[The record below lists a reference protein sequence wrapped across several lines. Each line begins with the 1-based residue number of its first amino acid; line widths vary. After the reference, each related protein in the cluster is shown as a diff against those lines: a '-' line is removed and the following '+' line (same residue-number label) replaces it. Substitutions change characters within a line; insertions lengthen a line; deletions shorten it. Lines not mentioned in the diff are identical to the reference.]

1 MVVDVPKRLLVL
13 YGLAGF
19 LLQCIP
25 ASTTAQPPVLQFE
38 HLTTKDGLSDNHVWA
53 IHQDRYGFMWFG
65 TEGGLNRYD
74 GRVVKVYDS
83 RSDDSTSLD
92 FRWVKAIC
100 EDTDGNLW
108 VACRG
113 LNKYNRETDNFTQYT
128 PGPGRIVINTL
139 LYDSAKALWVGTS
152 NGLFRFDIATEKF
165 EPINLG
171 TRNRDFAVYSIADD
185 HKGNLWLATNI
196 VARLVRFNKL
206 THEARGL
213 LRAWGVGQS
222 VHVDND
228 AIWVGTSNGLVKY
241 DATQDTSVLLNREK
255 TGGKAS
261 LSEWVHALTIDSSG
275 RFWVGTRGYGL
286 NLFDKTAR
294 RFVPIDF
301 SASTPANVSSPW
313 ILSLHVDRSG
323 NLWAGTSEGVNKA
336 ARWSKQFRY
345 YTHNP
350 FDSNSVLPGEVR
362 SVIEDSERNLWLV
375 TQSGGLCRLDQR
387 RSGFR
392 NYSHIFENEGGVRV
406 VYQDRQGTFWAGNLN
421 GLMTW
426 DPKKKK
432 VIAHVL
438 KRNVQTL
445 LEDSRGVFWVGTNS
459 GVCRYDRSSG
469 TAIWYEENTRVW
481 KVHEDESGKIWASGS
496 DSTGYV
502 FYSYDRERDRFD
514 RLLQKSSVRIGRRV
528 NCVHRDSDGR
538 LWLGM
543 GTGFGTYSPERDS
556 LGLVSEEV
564 GSDVSTVFGLAE
576 DGRGKF
582 WMSTNRGIAEYSPGT
597 RKFRIYGFP
606 GLTLDALLAVNV
618 QRTTQGEFVFGLGEG
633 FVIFH
638 PDSIRDNPIVPPIVI
653 TDFQLFDEPVRIGS
667 DSPLKKNILTT
678 ERIDLAYDQN
688 TLTFEFAALDF
699 TSPSENQYAYK
710 LEGFDNDWV
719 DAGTRNSAHYTNVPP
734 GEYVF
739 RVRGSNN
746 DGVWNEEGTS
756 VAVVITPPW
765 WKTTWAYLGYGLFI
779 LSGLYGIRRYEMNRL
794 NLRNQL
800 KLDEVRLK
808 EREEADR
815 VKSRFFANISH
826 EFRTPLTLI
835 LGPIQKWK
843 IRGSPDIYVG
853 DERKQTHTP
862 GEGFEPLIARSAG
875 ELSQDMALME
885 RNANRLLRLINQLL
899 DLSKLES
906 GAMKLRASRGN
917 IVSFVKGIA
926 SSFESSAGM
935 RGIKVTTETDADE
948 IEAYF
953 DRDKLEKILTNLLS
967 NAFKFTPDG
976 GSVTV
981 RCHSERSE
989 ESAIQKR
996 DSSVAACPPSLSN
1009 WGRRALPQNDRYSR
1023 GFVSITISDTGIGIP
1038 AEELPRVFDRFYQVD
1053 QSQTREY
1060 EGSGIG
1066 LALTK
1071 ELVELHH
1078 GTISVRSEV
1087 GKGTEFTVRLPLGRE
1102 HLKDDEVITTE
1113 ETELQVIP
1121 TSPVGAIR
1129 ESPLREQSEESQQV
1143 TSLPIVLIIEDN
1155 ADVRAYMKE
1164 YLVRSYQVIEAHDG
1178 AEGIE
1183 KAIETIPDLIISD
1196 VMMPKKDGFEVCKT
1210 LKLDEKTSHIPI
1222 ILLTAKAGTE
1232 NKIEGL
1238 ETGAD
1243 DYLTKPFDAKE
1254 LLARVKNLIE
1264 LRRKLRERF
1273 SVGQVLKPGEIA
1285 VSSMED
1291 AFLQRVKSSVEAHL
1305 GDEDFSVEE
1314 LGKDV
1319 GMSRSQIH
1327 RKLTAL
1333 TNLAPSDFIR
1343 YLRLHRAMD
1352 LLRQNAGT
1360 VAEIA
1365 FSVGFGSVAY
1375 FTKCFREQFGT
1386 LPSEIRKAATR

>member
-1 MVVDVPKRLLVL
+1 MVAGVPKRLLVL

-74 GRVVKVYDS
+74 GQTVKVYGS
-83 RSDDSTSLD
+83 NLDDSASLD
-92 FRWVKAIC
+92 ISWVKDIC
-100 EDTDGNLW
+100 EDAQGNLW
-108 VACRG
+108 VAAVG
-113 LNKYNRETDNFTQYT
+113 LHKYNREKDNFQRYGLT
-128 PGPGRIVINTL
+128 PRRVVIQRL
-139 LYDSAKALWVGTS
+139 LYDESENALWVGTT
-152 NGLFRFDIATEKF
+152 NGLYRFDLTSRTF
-165 EPINLG
+165 EPIDLG
-171 TRNRDFAVYSIADD
+171 TDSRDFQVRSIVDD
-185 HKGNLWLATNI
+185 HTGNLLLATN
-196 VARLVRFNKL
+196 ARSVLFIFNKR
-206 THEARGL
+206 TRKTTRL
-213 LRAWGVGQS
+213 LRQFGGGRS
-222 VHVDND
+222 VLPDDNGI
-228 AIWVGTSNGLVKY
+228 IWIGTSNGLVKY
-241 DATQDTSVLLNREK
+241 DAVRDVAALLGEREK
-255 TGGKAS
+255 GLPNLAYAVQTMAY
-261 LSEWVHALTIDSSG
+261 DSVG
-275 RFWVGTRGYGL
+275 RFWIGTRGHGL
-286 NLFDKTAR
+286 NLFER
-294 RFVPIDF
+294 EHNRFVPIQF
-301 SASTPANVSSPW
+301 SPYGPLTNELS
-313 ILSLHVDRSG
+313 ILSLYVDRSG
-323 NLWAGTSEGVNKA
+323 NVWVGTNNGVEKLS
-336 ARWSKQFRY
+336 RWTKPFRHY
-345 YTHNP
+345 VHNNLTT
-350 FDSNSVLPGEVR
+350 NSVVQGEVR
-362 SVIEDSERNLWLV
+362 CIAEDAVDNLWVV
-375 TQSGGLCRLDQR
+375 TQNGALSRLDQT
-387 RSGFR
+387 RSHFR
-392 NYSHIFENEGGVRV
+392 DYTELFEREGRVRI
-406 VYQDRQGTFWAGNLN
+406 VYETRDRTFWAGGMN
-421 GLMTW
+421 GLFTW
-426 DPKKKK
+426 DPVTRNIKRHRLVKDGRP
-432 VIAHVL
+432 ADNVL
-438 KRNVQTL
+438 AL
-445 LEDSRGVFWVGTNS
+445 HEDSHGSLWIGTFA
-459 GVCRYDRSSG
+459 GVCRYDRAAG
-469 TAIWYEENTRVW
+469 QYRWYEGLRVW
-481 KVHEDESGKIWASGS
+481 KIHEDRTGSIWISAS
-496 DSTGYV
+496 DSSGYV
-502 FYSYDRERDRFD
+502 FCEYDRTRDRFIR
-514 RLLQKSSVRIGRRV
+514 RLQDVSPRIGRRV
-528 NCVHRDSDGR
+528 NCLHRDSDDR

-543 GTGFGTYSPERDS
+543 GKGLAVFHPEGDS
-556 LGLVSEEV
+556 ATLVFDKDR
-564 GSDVSTVFGLAE
+564 GGHTVFGILE
-576 DGRGKF
+576 DDSRNL
-582 WMSTNRGIAEYSPGT
+582 WMSTSVGLATYNPQTNTIRSYP
-597 RKFRIYGFP
+597 FP
-606 GLTLDALLAVNV
+606 GLSLEAL
-618 QRTTQGEFVFGLGEG
+618 QTGFHRTKIGEFVFGLGNG

-638 PDSIRDNPIVPPIVI
+638 PDSIHDNPTIPPIVI
-653 TDFQLFDEPVRIGS
+653 TDFKLFDEAVSIGA

-678 ERIDLAYDQN
+678 DHIDLTYDQN

-739 RVRGSNN
+739 MVKGSNN
-746 DGVWNEEGTS
+746 DGVWNEQGAS
-756 VAVVITPPW
+756 LAIIITPPW
-765 WKTTWAYLGYGLFI
+765 WKTTWAFIGYGIFI
-779 LSGLYGIRRYEMNRL
+779 LSSLYAIRRYEMNRL
-794 NLRNQL
+794 ALRNQV

-835 LGPIQKWK
+835 KGPIE
-843 IRGSPDIYVG
+843 GMLA
-853 DERKQTHTP
+853 DEREEKKLQQL
-862 GEGFEPLIARSAG
+862 GMMR
-875 ELSQDMALME
+875 
-885 RNANRLLRLINQLL
+885 RNADRLLRLINQLL
-899 DLSKLES
+899 DLSKLEA
-906 GAMKLRASRGN
+906 GAMSIRASRGN

-935 RGIKVTTETDADE
+935 RGIKVTTESDAEE

-967 NAFKFTPDG
+967 NALKFTPDG

-1038 AEELPRVFDRFYQVD
+1038 ADELPRVFDRFYQVD

-1087 GKGTEFTVRLPLGRE
+1087 GKGTEFTVSLPLRRE

-1113 ETELQVIP
+1113 ETEQQVIP

-1129 ESPLREQSEESQQV
+1129 ESPLREETEEV
-1143 TSLPIVLIIEDN
+1143 VADKSLPIILIIEDN
-1155 ADVRAYMKE
+1155 ADVRAYMRE
-1164 YLVRSYQVIEAHDG
+1164 YLVKSYQVLEAHDG

-1183 KAIETIPDLIISD
+1183 KARETIPDLIISD
-1196 VMMPKKDGFEVCKT
+1196 VMMPKKDGYEVCKT

-1222 ILLTAKAGTE
+1222 ILLTARAGTE

-1254 LLARVKNLIE
+1254 LLVRVKNLIQT
-1264 LRRKLRERF
+1264 RKKLRERF
-1273 SVGQVLKPGEIA
+1273 SVGRVLKPGEIT
-1285 VSSMED
+1285 VTSIDD
-1291 AFLQRVKSSVEAHL
+1291 AFLKKAGATIEKHISQEEF
-1305 GDEDFSVEE
+1305 GVEE
-1314 LGKDV
+1314 FAQEMN
-1319 GMSRSQIH
+1319 MSRSQLL

-1333 TNLAPSDFIR
+1333 TGLSVRDFIR
-1343 YLRLHRAMD
+1343 YIRLHRAWE
-1352 LLRQNAGT
+1352 LLKKNAGT

-1365 FSVGFGSVAY
+1365 YEVGFSSPAY
-1375 FTKCFREQFGT
+1375 FTKCFHEQFGIV
-1386 LPSEIRKAATR
+1386 PSELQKQGP